1 MGSFVGKG
9 VPELLDKVGSGLLR
23 GQVRVDQVY
32 AKYQLLREDLTHRVG
47 QAHYLTEALTAEYR
61 AYLQA
66 IADDTLDAGGPVYGM
81 VRAVEGL
88 ANSSA
93 TRTPVLFFN
102 LARSARTTVYD
113 RGRIAYRREASQ
125 PRLSKAALR
134 ALRRRRGQR

>member
-1 MGSFVGKG
+1 MGSFVDKG
-9 VPELLDKVGSGLLR
+9 VPELLDKVGSGHLK
-23 GQVRVDQVY
+23 GTVRVDQVY
-32 AKYQLLREDLTHRVG
+32 AKYQLLRDDLTHRVG
-47 QAHYLTEALTAEYR
+47 QAHYLSEALTAEYR

-66 IADDTLDAGGPVYGM
+66 VATATLDTGPVYGM
-81 VRAVEGL
+81 VRAVEAL

-125 PRLSKAALR
+125 PRLSKTALKR
-134 ALRRRRGQR
+134 LRRGRGKR

>member
-1 MGSFVGKG
+1 MS
-9 VPELLDKVGSGLLR
+9 
-23 GQVRVDQVY
+23 
-32 AKYQLLREDLTHRVG
+32 
-47 QAHYLTEALTAEYR
+47 EALTAEYR

-66 IADDTLDAGGPVYGM
+66 IADDTLQAGPVYGM
-81 VRAVEGL
+81 VRATEAL

-125 PRLSKAALR
+125 PRLSKTALKR
-134 ALRRRRGQR
+134 LRRGRGKR